1 MNWMGVMPLEL
12 LVTRGV
18 PVLVRDSG
26 AQATVTS
33 VGSDEFGL
41 FITLSDKAGEPHLPK
56 RGCHGELAQYEL
68 KEVHIDLDNRQG
80 FTYAISLLYDMDNVE
95 EWPDADEWRQLA
107 TRAIIGATTEQ
118 DKHDLADTLATA
130 QMRQ

>member
-18 PVLVRDSG
+18 PVLVCDSG

-41 FITLSDKAGEPHLPK
+41 FITLSDKAG
-56 RGCHGELAQYEL
+56 
-68 KEVHIDLDNRQG
+68 
-80 FTYAISLLYDMDNVE
+80 
-95 EWPDADEWRQLA
+95 
-107 TRAIIGATTEQ
+107 
-118 DKHDLADTLATA
+118 
-130 QMRQ
+130 